1 MVPGT
6 QRVKKYLWKEERKE
20 KVERG
25 NQHSSVR
32 HQRQGVMPRYYKRK
46 KCVFI
51 FFFHILGEKAE
62 WEKKLV

>member
-32 HQRQGVMPRYYKRK
+32 RQRQGSFYQCTSSLESTIRRYIYISENYIKTCAK
-46 KCVFI
+46 I
-51 FFFHILGEKAE
+51 T
-62 WEKKLV
+62 